1 MSQSV
6 SAPLQESLLLLPYT
20 RALEMLEGRNV
31 RVTVVT
37 PPFPCIGVGRLHVV
51 RVTEPGAGAGPDASV
66 ELALSYDDYER
77 LA

>member
-20 RALEMLEGRNV
+20 RALEMLHGRNV
-31 RVTVVT
+31 SVSVVM
-37 PPFPCIGVGRLHVV
+37 PPYPCIGVGRLHVV
-51 RVTEPGAGAGPDASV
+51 RVTEPAAGSGPDASV

-77 LA
+77 LP